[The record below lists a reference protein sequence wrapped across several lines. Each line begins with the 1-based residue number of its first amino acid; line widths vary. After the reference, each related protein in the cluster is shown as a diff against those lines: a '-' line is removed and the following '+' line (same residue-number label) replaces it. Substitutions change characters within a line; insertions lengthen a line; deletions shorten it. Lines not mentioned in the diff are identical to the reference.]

1 MKILVFSD
9 SHTNI
14 SYMQDI
20 ITACK
25 ADTSLIVHLGDMCS
39 DYKKI
44 KSLFPDIP
52 SVGVKGN
59 NDFFEVDTDSEYICS
74 FEGVKC
80 LFTHGHQYAVKSGIT
95 GISVRAR
102 ALKADLVV
110 FGHTHRPFKEKRG
123 QTMFFNPGTIGHGE
137 LITFGIIHIE
147 NFSVVSCEVL
157 RYDPFTKEIDFL
169 RNY

>member
-9 SHTNI
+9 SHANI
-14 SYMQDI
+14 SYMKDI

-25 ADTSLIVHLGDMCS
+25 DDTSLIVHLGDMCS

-59 NDFFEVDTDSEYICS
+59 NDFFEVDIESEYIYDL
-74 FEGVKC
+74 EGVKC
-80 LFTHGHQYAVKSGIT
+80 LFTHGHQYAVKSGIA
-95 GISVRAR
+95 GISARAR

-110 FGHTHRPFKEKRG
+110 FGHTHRPFKETHG
-123 QTMFFNPGTIGHGE
+123 QTLFFNPGTVGQGSQV
-137 LITFGIIHIE
+137 TFGILHIE
-147 NFSVVSCEVL
+147 KFSIVSSEIL
-157 RYDPFTKEIDFL
+157 RYDPFTKELDFL